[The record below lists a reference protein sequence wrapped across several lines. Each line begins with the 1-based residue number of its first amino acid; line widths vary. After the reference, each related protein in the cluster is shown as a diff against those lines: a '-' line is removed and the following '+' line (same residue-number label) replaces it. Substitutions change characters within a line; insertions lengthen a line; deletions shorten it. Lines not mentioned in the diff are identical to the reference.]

1 MIIKE
6 LKGFYV
12 VNNECSPTICETYKV
27 IYADGKEGYEFF
39 NGNMWLVQNHNRPVK
54 LWYFEIKNT
63 TTELPK

>member
-1 MIIKE
+1 MTPKE

-27 IYADGKEGYEFF
+27 IYVDGKEGHEFF

-54 LWYFEIKNT
+54 LWYFELK
-63 TTELPK
+63 TEINNL